1 MQKRRI
7 KDRIGRSEKK
17 LKKKLANFHRLST
30 TLFQSISE
38 ITLGKVDH
46 PSIRYL
52 SLEKYIRGIASF
64 SSKGCESLAYLSS
77 IVPPSIEFIVRAIF
91 ERQTI
96 SIFR

>member
-17 LKKKLANFHRLST
+17 LKKNWQISIDSP
-30 TLFQSISE
+30 LFQSISE